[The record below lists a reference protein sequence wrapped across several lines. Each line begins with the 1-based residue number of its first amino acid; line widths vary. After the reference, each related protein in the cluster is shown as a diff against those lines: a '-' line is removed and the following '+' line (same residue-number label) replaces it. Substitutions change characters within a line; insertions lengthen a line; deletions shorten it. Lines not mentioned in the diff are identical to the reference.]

1 MAYATVQELTNAML
15 PKAPPANAQQLL
27 DRASRDVDQALLTA
41 VYDPALPANV
51 AALKLATL
59 EQVQAGLDAGDRT
72 GTGVQRGGGFT
83 LGRLSV
89 QAASSAA
96 TGAPR
101 KVGRLWEQAWAV
113 LQQAKLTGQGPRQ
126 PNAPTRTWP

>member
-1 MAYATVQELTNAML
+1 MAYATVQELTNAMA

-27 DRASRDVDQALLTA
+27 DRASRDVDQALLCT
-41 VYDPALPANV
+41 VYDTALPANV

-59 EQVQAGLDAGDRT
+59 EQVQAGLDNGDRT
-72 GTGVQRGGGFT
+72 GTGVTSGGGFT

-89 QAASSAA
+89 QAPAANA

-101 KVGRLWEQAWAV
+101 KVGRLWAPAWDV
-113 LQQAKLTGQGPRQ
+113 LQQAGLTGDGPSQ
-126 PNAPTRTWP
+126 PGGQRRTWP